1 MTVVTS
7 KSRRVTFFECP
18 NDLNAMIDLAKIADL
33 ALLMVDGAYGFEM
46 ETFEFLNILQ
56 VRGVRGGGDGD
67 VRAPQHPPG
76 GWVVGGLYGLCCR
89 CLRVPTGVLRT
100 ARPS

>member
-1 MTVVTS
+1 MKKFTKHSLSDLHGPVTVVTS

-56 VRGVRGGGDGD
+56 VRRGTGA
-67 VRAPQHPPG
+67 VLPLQCIPA
-76 GWVVGGLYGLCCR
+76 CACR
-89 CLRVPTGVLRT
+89 RT
-100 ARPS
+100 ASPR

>member
-1 MTVVTS
+1 MQSLVKKFTKHTLSDLHGPVTVVTS

-56 VRGVRGGGDGD
+56 VS
-67 VRAPQHPPG
+67 
-76 GWVVGGLYGLCCR
+76 LC
-89 CLRVPTGVLRT
+89 V
-100 ARPS
+100 